1 MSLILPSSARRLA
14 ARVLLLA
21 TALGLCACRTAGLK
35 PGETLPR
42 TSNVEQKAAPALYA
56 WNGESLTGG
65 IAVTIDLSEQKAV
78 ITRGGE
84 VAGWTYVASGKPG
97 YGTRT
102 GSFSISEKV
111 VDKVST
117 SWGQVVNSDGGV
129 VVADAKAGRDG
140 GGRFVGAP
148 MPFWMRFNGAIGMHA
163 GPIPNP
169 GSPAS
174 HGCVRLPPGMAEILF
189 GLAEIGTPVRVVP

>member
-1 MSLILPSSARRLA
+1 M
-14 ARVLLLA
+14 LLLA
-21 TALGLCACRTAGLK
+21 TALGLSACRTAGLK
-35 PGETLPR
+35 PGETASAVDQAAKP
-42 TSNVEQKAAPALYA
+42 AAPPLYA
-56 WNGESLTGG
+56 WNGDGLTGG
-65 IAVTIDLSEQKAV
+65 IAVTIDLSEQKAA
-78 ITRGGE
+78 ITRGGQP
-84 VAGWTYVASGKPG
+84 AGWTYVASGKSG

-102 GSFSISEKV
+102 GSFRISEKV

-117 SWGQVVNSDGGV
+117 SWGQVVDGDGNV

-163 GPIPNP
+163 GHIPNP

>member
-1 MSLILPSSARRLA
+1 MSPLFLSSPCRLA
-14 ARVLLLA
+14 ARVLVLA
-21 TALGLCACRTAGLK
+21 SALGFSACSTSGSKLDEAQSSQK
-35 PGETLPR
+35 P
-42 TSNVEQKAAPALYA
+42 AAPALYA
-56 WNGESLTGG
+56 WNGESLPGA
-65 IAVTIDLSEQKAV
+65 IAMTIDLSEQKAV

-102 GSFSISEKV
+102 GSFRISEKV

-117 SWGQVVNSDGGV
+117 SWGQVVNSDGDV

-148 MPFWMRFNGAIGMHA
+148 MPFWMRFNKAIGMHA

-174 HGCVRLPPGMAEILF
+174 HGCVRLPRGMAEILF